1 MNPIEQ
7 DECFR
12 TPFKVAEALV
22 AAAEDITRGQVG
34 TNGRDLQLFE
44 GRSLSIVVVGRCS
57 VLPNGVARP
66 MSLWVWVQIR
76 VKVRVARLRLGLVK
90 LFKTNLGEGKG
101 QG

>member
-34 TNGRDLQLFE
+34 TNGRDLQLLKDVRC
-44 GRSLSIVVVGRCS
+44 RSLWSGG
-57 VLPNGVARP
+57 VLSCRMVSRD
-66 MSLWVWVQIR
+66 Q
-76 VKVRVARLRLGLVK
+76 
-90 LFKTNLGEGKG
+90 
-101 QG
+101 